1 MLEHHPRRQTKRKIP
16 TNRQTLVKL
25 RPVKRPHSIA
35 PWFTETPLTK
45 PVLDKPEMQE
55 KILSLTPLKRIAKA
69 SEVAS
74 AVAFLAMPASK
85 YVTGIVLPVDGGY
98 LAQGGL

>member
-1 MLEHHPRRQTKRKIP
+1 
-16 TNRQTLVKL
+16 
-25 RPVKRPHSIA
+25 
-35 PWFTETPLTK
+35 
-45 PVLDKPEMQE
+45 MQE

-98 LAQGGL
+98 LAQGGLGF